1 MHVKK
6 GDTVV
11 VISGKDKGKKGKVLQ
26 AFPKKDRV
34 IVEGVNM
41 VTKHQKPNQQMQQGG
56 IISHEAAIHVSNVM
70 IFDKKANQGVRVGYK
85 ALANG
90 EKVRVSK
97 KTGEVLD

>member
-26 AFPKKDRV
+26 AFPKDSRV

-41 VTKHQKPNQQMQQGG
+41 MTKHQKPNQQMQQGG
-56 IISHEAAIHVSNVM
+56 IIH
-70 IFDKKANQGVRVGYK
+70 
-85 ALANG
+85 
-90 EKVRVSK
+90 
-97 KTGEVLD
+97 